1 MRMRRKFA
9 PSLSGAR
16 FVLCTA
22 SVLILCLVALQS
34 PGIVELRRVEAASQ
48 QREGFLA
55 GLKAAGYN
63 HLDVDE
69 IIELKNNGV
78 SAKYIGEMTEM
89 FGKLSVKQL
98 VQLHQ
103 HGVSTGSVRRAKDF
117 KSGLSVEQIIKLKNS
132 GALN

>member
-1 MRMRRKFA
+1 M
-9 PSLSGAR
+9 
-16 FVLCTA
+16 FVLCLA
-22 SVLILCLVALQS
+22 ALQF
-34 PGIVELRRVEAASQ
+34 PEIVELRQVEAAST

-78 SAKYIGEMTEM
+78 SAKYIGEMSEVL
-89 FGKLSVKQL
+89 GKLSVKQL

-103 HGVSTGSVRRAKDF
+103 HGVSAGSVRRAKDF